1 MRQQRLVWMAHEPTR
16 DDPWEPASIGV
27 LGARLLEAAAHLH
40 KPCPIACRFERWMQA
55 ALARPSAQQ
64 TKPSDEVI
72 VEGLRKFVSPFKG

>member
-1 MRQQRLVWMAHEPTR
+1 MAREPTR
-16 DDPWEPASIGV
+16 EGPWELRKPALIGV
-27 LGARLLEAAAHLH
+27 LGTRLLEAAAHL
-40 KPCPIACRFERWMQA
+40 PWPIARRFERWMQA